1 MMRFLMKFSAAAAIF
16 AFLGGCAVGNTY
28 DYQSTAM
35 QLPVKG
41 EGQELNVEVIDKRPY
56 ILNGKKA
63 PSFIG
68 LQRGGYGNP
77 FDVNTS
83 SGRPLSEEFRV
94 AISRA
99 LENSS
104 YDITDSADKTVELT
118 VREWKTDAMMKLRL
132 IYDLTLSILTSDD
145 QVVASVT
152 DAGRCDGRA
161 ALAPARHYSALCE
174 PKLGRLSRYGSWQQR
189 RPSASGSRR
198 GGGRRRRLLVAR
210 CLCCPV
216 CARQQPAGS

>member
-1 MMRFLMKFSAAAAIF
+1 MMRFLMKFSGAVAIV

-28 DYQSTAM
+28 DFQSTAM

-41 EGQELNVEVIDKRPY
+41 AGQELNVKVIDNRPY
-56 ILNGKKA
+56 VLNGKKA

-104 YDITDSADKTVELT
+104 YNVNDSADKTVELT

-145 QVVASVT
+145 ELVASVT
-152 DAGRCDGRA
+152 DAGDEVLGGA
-161 ALAPARHYSALCE
+161 SFESAN
-174 PKLGRLSRYGSWQQR
+174 SQ
-189 RPSASGSRR
+189 SASSGFNRKISRLFNR
-198 GGGRRRRLLVAR
+198 EEIRDALEE
-210 CLCCPV
+210 
-216 CARQQPAGS
+216 

>member
-1 MMRFLMKFSAAAAIF
+1 MMRFLMKFSGAVAIF

-41 EGQELNVEVIDKRPY
+41 AGQELNVEVIDNRPY
-56 ILNGKKA
+56 VLNGKKA

-83 SGRPLSEEFRV
+83 SGRPLSEDFRV

-104 YDITDSADKTVELT
+104 YNITDSANKTVELT

-145 QVVASVT
+145 EVVASVT
-152 DAGRCDGRA
+152 DAGDEVLGGASFEGANSQNASSGFNRKISRLFNREEIRD
-161 ALAPARHYSALCE
+161 ALE
-174 PKLGRLSRYGSWQQR
+174 E
-189 RPSASGSRR
+189 
-198 GGGRRRRLLVAR
+198 
-210 CLCCPV
+210 
-216 CARQQPAGS
+216 